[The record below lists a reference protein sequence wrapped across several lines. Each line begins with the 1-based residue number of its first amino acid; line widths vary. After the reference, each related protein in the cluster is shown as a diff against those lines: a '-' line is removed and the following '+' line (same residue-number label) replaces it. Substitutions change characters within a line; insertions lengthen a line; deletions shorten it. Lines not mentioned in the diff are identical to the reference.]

1 MEIVITSN
9 NNKMNL
15 LKKFLKEKR
24 FNKYKFYTMNE
35 FKKNMCFDY
44 NDETL
49 EYIVSKYHVNLNIA
63 KIYMDNMYFLECI
76 DNEKIKFLNNLK
88 NELINNKLLI
98 INDAFKEYIVSKK
111 IIIYNY
117 ELTKEDK
124 KVLNGLDYE
133 IVNNYNNY
141 VPVVYEA
148 KDIDTEI
155 EFVTRKILETINS
168 GVSIDNIKLIVNSEY
183 QNKIKFYFDM
193 FNIPVNLSSSSS
205 MYSLSISKEFLD
217 MYDDNS
223 IESIIEYLSKS
234 YKNVNDLVDVI
245 NKSSL
250 VEDKFIRKEFIIRD
264 LKNTYVKSVTYTH
277 GVTNASISDTFSD
290 EDYVYLLGFNQ
301 NVYPKVYRDDEYLSD
316 ALKEMLGIDTSLDK
330 QRYERSVILNGI
342 KNIKNLTITYS
353 LFNDRVLYPSN
364 LIDEIG
370 VVSETIN
377 IDEKISYSRN
387 YTNLL
392 YAKDLDNLYKFNM
405 EGKYLK
411 LYQNNLNIKYREY
424 NNKFSYIDNFK
435 LKERLEDGLTLSY
448 TTLEN
453 FSLCGFKYYLSN
465 ILNLNIYE
473 ESFKTI
479 LGNIT
484 HYVLQHGL
492 TSNIDVGKYIEKYV
506 SESDFVFKDKELFYL
521 ELLKNELEFVL
532 AYLKRMQES
541 SGLKNYEFEV
551 SLTKEKVI
559 EGINVTFKGFI
570 DKLMYGYKNNKL
582 TIAVVDYKTGE
593 KSVKLD
599 LLKYGINLQL
609 PIYLYLL
616 KNNEKYKDAYISGF
630 YIEKVLNN
638 VLNKDLKKSIE
649 TQKEENIRLSGFT
662 NSDVDIIEFL
672 DHNYKDGK
680 MIKNLRFKSDGS
692 FYASSNVLSNDEMD
706 DLVSKID
713 ILINNT
719 IKSIENGEF
728 NINPKVYKKK
738 NISCEYCNFKDI
750 CFVQKDDEVVLEDK
764 DEVDDGTT
772 VSN

>member
-15 LKKFLKEKR
+15 LKKFLKEKK

-44 NDETL
+44 NDEAL

-76 DNEKIKFLNNLK
+76 DNEKIIFLNNLK
-88 NELINNKLLI
+88 DELINNKLLI
-98 INDAFKEYIVSKK
+98 INNAFKEYIVSKK

-141 VPVVYEA
+141 VPVIYEA

-193 FNIPVNLSSSSS
+193 FNIPINLSSSSS

-277 GVTNASISDTFSD
+277 GVTKASISDAFSD

-316 ALKEMLGIDTSLDK
+316 DLKKELGIDTSLDK

-342 KNIKNLTITYS
+342 KNIKNLIITYS
-353 LFNDRVLYPSN
+353 LFNDKVLYPSN
-364 LIDEIG
+364 LIDGIG
-370 VVSETIN
+370 VVPETIN

-453 FSLCGFKYYLSN
+453 YSLCSFKYYLSN

-616 KNNEKYKDAYISGF
+616 KNNEKYKDAYIAGF

-662 NSDVDIIEFL
+662 NSDVDIIEFF